1 MSEKKWYNYIIFD
14 KSPSS
19 KTYIGSTVNPTRRFR
34 QHNGQIKGGAKYTRG
49 GNWTPYVVLY
59 DMVHTK
65 SSALSY
71 EWHLKHSS
79 RKILGSSKYKRK
91 CGLEKFVGSKIV
103 PCKTN
108 TYTHVLFVNS
118 AYKSI
123 TPLLNS
129 QIAIIY
135 LQTNQ
140 FTTQILD
147 NWVKQIKSVNLIFK
161 HLNKVFH
168 QS

>member
-19 KTYIGSTVNPTRRFR
+19 KTYVGSTTHPTRRFR

-49 GNWTPYVVLY
+49 GSWTPFVVLY
-59 DMVHTK
+59 DMNHTK

-91 CGLEKFVGSKIV
+91 YGLEKFVESKLD
-103 PCKTN
+103 KNLTN
-108 TYTHVLFVNS
+108 YYSHVLFVNS
-118 AYKSI
+118 THKSI
-123 TPLLNS
+123 TPVLTS
-129 QIAIIY
+129 QVAIIY
-135 LQTNQ
+135 LETNQ
-140 FTTQILD
+140 FTTQILEE
-147 NWVKQIKSVNLIFK
+147 WVEKIKLI
-161 HLNKVFH
+161 NKLRVKI
-168 QS
+168 